1 MSCQLFLPLQ
11 VDNVMSKFRRKCW
24 LTFEGGRQNEPCLWK
39 TATKYPDV
47 SFDIRQASVQQDIGI
62 MAVLFTGDQDRVEAA
77 MNYLVE
83 LGVKVDPVEGGSLV
97 AG

>member
-1 MSCQLFLPLQ
+1 MPQSEQ
-11 VDNVMSKFRRKCW
+11 KCW

-39 TATKYPDV
+39 MAVKFPQV
-47 SFDIRQASVQQDIGI
+47 QFDIRQASVQKDIGI
-62 MAVLFTGDQDRVEAA
+62 MAVLFTGPQEQIDAA
-77 MNYLVE
+77 LAYLIS